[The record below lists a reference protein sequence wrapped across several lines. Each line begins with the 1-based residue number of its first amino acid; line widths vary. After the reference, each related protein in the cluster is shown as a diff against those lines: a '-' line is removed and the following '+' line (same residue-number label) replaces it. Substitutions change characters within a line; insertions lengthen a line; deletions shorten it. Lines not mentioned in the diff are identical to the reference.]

1 MNKLD
6 RRTLKWVRAWLTKRC
21 REVKSAAMQ
30 MPLGEL
36 RETLLAQS
44 EAYSNAARDLPGA
57 VMLAEKRTKRPAKG
71 PTK

>member
-6 RRTLKWVRAWLTKRC
+6 QRTVKWVRAWLTKRC
-21 REVKSAAMQ
+21 RELKSAGMQ

-36 RETLLAQS
+36 RESLLAQS

-57 VMLAEKRTKRPAKG
+57 VRFAEKCAKRPAKG
-71 PTK
+71 STK